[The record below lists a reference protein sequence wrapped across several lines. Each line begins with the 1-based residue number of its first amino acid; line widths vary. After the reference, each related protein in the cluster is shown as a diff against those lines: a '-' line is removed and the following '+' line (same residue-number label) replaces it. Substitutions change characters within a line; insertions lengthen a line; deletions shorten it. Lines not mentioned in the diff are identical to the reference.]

1 MTTELDL
8 AAFVPYQLSIASN
21 AVSDRIAR
29 QYQVR
34 FGLKIPEWRLMAV
47 LGQSAAEG
55 TLTALTQRDLVAAT
69 IMDKVTVSR
78 ATAALVERGLIGRA
92 PSESD
97 GRSHLLTLTE
107 AGRSLYAEIAPV
119 ALAMESEILKGLS
132 TKERALLSNLLAR
145 LRKAADL
152 PI

>member
-1 MTTELDL
+1 VTSKLDL

-29 QYQVR
+29 QYQAR

-47 LGQSAAEG
+47 LGQNA
-55 TLTALTQRDLVAAT
+55 ALTQRDLVAAT
-69 IMDKVTVSR
+69 LMDKVTVSR
-78 ATAALVERGLIGRA
+78 ATTALVERGLIGRA

-97 GRSHLLTLTE
+97 GRSHLLALSE

-119 ALAMESEILKGLS
+119 ALAMESQILKGLS
-132 TKERALLSNLLAR
+132 KDERRLLSDLLAR
-145 LRKAADL
+145 LRAAAEK

>member
-1 MTTELDL
+1 MTSKLDL

-29 QYQVR
+29 QYQAR

-47 LGQSAAEG
+47 LGQNA
-55 TLTALTQRDLVAAT
+55 ALTQRDLVAAT
-69 IMDKVTVSR
+69 LMDKVTVSR
-78 ATAALVERGLIGRA
+78 ATTALVERGLIERA

-97 GRSHLLTLTE
+97 GRSHLLALSE
-107 AGRSLYAEIAPV
+107 AGLSLYAEIAPA
-119 ALAMESEILKGLS
+119 ALAMESQILEGLGQD
-132 TKERALLSNLLAR
+132 ERRLLSNLLAR
-145 LRKAADL
+145 LRAAAET

>member
-29 QYQVR
+29 QYQAR

-47 LGQSAAEG
+47 LGQSGLDG
-55 TLTALTQRDLVAAT
+55 TPTALTQRDLVAAT

-78 ATAALVERGLIGRA
+78 TTAALVERGLIGRA
-92 PSESD
+92 PSEID
-97 GRSHLLTLTE
+97 GRSHLLTLTG
-107 AGRSLYAEIAPV
+107 AGRSLYTEIAPV
-119 ALAMESEILKGLS
+119 ALAMEGEILKGLS
-132 TKERALLSNLLAR
+132 AKERALLSDLLAR
-145 LRKAADL
+145 LRKAADS